1 MDSILFSKEAPVR
14 YHAEVAVI
22 GGGVAGCAAAISAA
36 RHGADTLLIEQSGM
50 LGGMATLG
58 HVSPL
63 DARTT
68 QLGEHFG
75 GLIDEIVS
83 RVEDMNRQYGGANH
97 ALRNGPEF
105 LRLVLLQMVRESGA
119 RILFHAALA
128 GVERRENRIVHAF
141 LHTKSGMEALEAQ
154 CWIDASGDGDL
165 MAEAGEEY
173 VLGSEKGVFE
183 ELIVSGMNRV
193 HFEEGKATETYQG
206 YAASGLMQP
215 VSMMFTMEN
224 VDFSKCDH
232 LSNRLLTFED
242 LHIDREE
249 FFRLPYAGTVG
260 FEENGDYVPLPQ
272 GRILINRSAREEQVL
287 VNMSRVIGV
296 DATDAVALSHAEE
309 AAQLQIL
316 YLSDFLIRYIPG
328 FEKAYLM
335 ASSHTLGVR
344 ETRRLAGRYVLRG
357 REAIECVPFPDTVA
371 QGSYMIDIH
380 DPQGKRKAIGGKLK
394 KPCYSIP
401 YRCLLPKTVEN
412 LLVCGRCISV
422 DHIAHASTRIQ
433 GTCILTGQAAGTAAS
448 MAKAQG
454 WEPARLAAE
463 ELRQN
468 LQKDGVHYYH
478 EAG

>member
-1 MDSILFSKEAPVR
+1 
-14 YHAEVAVI
+14 
-22 GGGVAGCAAAISAA
+22 
-36 RHGADTLLIEQSGM
+36 M

-119 RILFHAALA
+119 RILFHASLA

-206 YAASGLMQP
+206 YARP
-215 VSMMFTMEN
+215 
-224 VDFSKCDH
+224 
-232 LSNRLLTFED
+232 
-242 LHIDREE
+242 
-249 FFRLPYAGTVG
+249 
-260 FEENGDYVPLPQ
+260 
-272 GRILINRSAREEQVL
+272 
-287 VNMSRVIGV
+287 
-296 DATDAVALSHAEE
+296 AV
-309 AAQLQIL
+309 
-316 YLSDFLIRYIPG
+316 
-328 FEKAYLM
+328 
-335 ASSHTLGVR
+335 
-344 ETRRLAGRYVLRG
+344 
-357 REAIECVPFPDTVA
+357 
-371 QGSYMIDIH
+371 
-380 DPQGKRKAIGGKLK
+380 
-394 KPCYSIP
+394 
-401 YRCLLPKTVEN
+401 
-412 LLVCGRCISV
+412 
-422 DHIAHASTRIQ
+422 
-433 GTCILTGQAAGTAAS
+433 
-448 MAKAQG
+448 
-454 WEPARLAAE
+454 
-463 ELRQN
+463 
-468 LQKDGVHYYH
+468 
-478 EAG
+478 